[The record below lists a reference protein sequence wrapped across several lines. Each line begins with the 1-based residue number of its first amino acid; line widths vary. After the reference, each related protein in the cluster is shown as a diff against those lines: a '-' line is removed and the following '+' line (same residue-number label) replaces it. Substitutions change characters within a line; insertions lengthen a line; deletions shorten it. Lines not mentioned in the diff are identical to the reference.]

1 MHMKNKTI
9 VILIGIIS
17 SLVVIGLMFSLAL
30 AIFTQNNEAIK
41 LIGNIL
47 TSIWVTVSFVVVL
60 YFLRK

>member
-1 MHMKNKTI
+1 MYMKNKTI